1 MTYGKAI
8 VLVHMGRYEE
18 ALECCDKLVGSLGYV
33 RNLREIGRLLIDLE
47 RYDEAIECLDMAL
60 SEYPN
65 EHSVLS
71 LKEYALSCLEEEIF
85 GG

>member
-18 ALECCDKLVGSLGYV
+18 ALKCCGKLVGSLGYV

-47 RYDEAIECLDMAL
+47 RYDETIECLDMAL